1 MNNGADEFDDIVNTQ
16 TWGPYGAPA
25 HNNSGQSKP
34 GMTKRGKIAVTVIAA
49 VLAGGGI
56 LLWQDN
62 AQDAKASE
70 IQAQE
75 IQYKR
80 ELLALEIQKELNKAK
95 AANEKA
101 AKTHDAA
108 AQKQI
113 DACVDADKGL
123 IGKQLGVTYESVT
136 EDCQERYGTS
146 SDAGADMQEAA
157 STSDSGG
164 GISPSVLV
172 GIAVGGAVL
181 IGAAANRGRR
191 RTTTYVA

>member
-1 MNNGADEFDDIVNTQ
+1 MENGADEFDDIVNTQ

-25 HNNSGQSKP
+25 NSNSGQQKP
-34 GMTKRGKIAVTVIAA
+34 GMTRRGKIAVSVIAA

-62 AQDAKASE
+62 AQDAKAAQ

-80 ELLALEIQKELNKAK
+80 DLLALEMQKEINKAK

-101 AKTHDAA
+101 EETHDAA

-113 DACVDADKGL
+113 DACVEADKGL
-123 IGKQLGVTYESVT
+123 IGKQMGATYESVT

-146 SDAGADMQEAA
+146 QETGADMQEAA
-157 STSDSGG
+157 ATSDADGG
-164 GISPSVLV
+164 GISPSLLLGIGVGAAVLV
-172 GIAVGGAVL
+172 G
-181 IGAAANRGRR
+181 AAATRGR